1 MSIWVSLVTL
11 LALLLFV
18 GVSVNVGRA
27 RAKYKIAAPAV
38 SGNLDFERV
47 YRVQQNTLE
56 QLSIF
61 LPALWLFAYY
71 VSGSW
76 AAGLGLAWI
85 IGRVVYAIGYYKDAN
100 KRGPGFGI
108 SFGVTVV
115 LIMGALVGVILQLT
129 KS

>member
-71 VSGSW
+71 VSGPW

-115 LIMGALVGVILQLT
+115 LIIGALVGVVLQLT

>member
-18 GVSVNVGRA
+18 GVSLNVGRA

-71 VSGSW
+71 VSGPW
-76 AAGLGLAWI
+76 AAGLGLAWT